1 MNRLI
6 LIRGVPGT
14 GKSTL
19 ANLISDNVYETDD
32 FFINSS
38 GEYHFDPTNLS
49 SYHSLNQFRVK
60 QGMNEDQETI
70 VVSNTFSQ
78 VWEMQPYI
86 DMARANNYE
95 LVVIALVGLHP
106 NIHDVP
112 KTVVEKMTER
122 WESYPG
128 EHIYEAAGQTPK
140 EWQAVDVTNQ
150 VGGTRPLS

>member
-19 ANLISDNVYETDD
+19 ARAICANVYETDD
-32 FFINSS
+32 FFVNSS

-49 SYHSLNQFRVK
+49 SYHRLNQVRVK
-60 QGMNEDQETI
+60 QGMNAGQETI

-86 DMARANNYE
+86 DMARESDYE
-95 LVVIALVGLHP
+95 LIVIALVGLHP
-106 NIHDVP
+106 NVHDVP
-112 KTVVEKMTER
+112 QTVIDAMTER
-122 WESYPG
+122 WQPYPG
-128 EHIYEAAGQTPK
+128 ELIYESCGQTPK
-140 EWQAVDVTNQ
+140 
-150 VGGTRPLS
+150 

>member
-19 ANLISDNVYETDD
+19 ANLISENVYETDD
-32 FFINSS
+32 FFINSN
-38 GEYHFDPTNLS
+38 GEYYFDPTNLS
-49 SYHSLNQFRVK
+49 SYHRLNQVRVK
-60 QGMNEDQETI
+60 QGMNAGEETI
-70 VVSNTFSQ
+70 AVSNTFSQ

-86 DMARANNYE
+86 DMARESDYE
-95 LVVIALVGLHP
+95 LIVISLVGLHP

-112 KTVVEKMTER
+112 QTVIDVMTDR
-122 WESYPG
+122 WEPYQG
-128 EHIYEAAGQTPK
+128 EFIYESCGQTPK
-140 EWQAVDVTNQ
+140 EQAVDVTDQ

>member
-19 ANLISDNVYETDD
+19 ARAICANVYETDD
-32 FFINSS
+32 FFIDSS
-38 GEYHFDPTNLS
+38 GKYYFDPTNLA
-49 SYHSLNQFRVK
+49 SYHRLNQVRVK
-60 QGMNEDQETI
+60 QGMNSNQETI
-70 VVSNTFSQ
+70 AVSNTFSQ

-86 DMARANNYE
+86 DMARESGYE
-95 LVVIALVGLHP
+95 LIVISLVGLHP

-112 KTVVEKMTER
+112 QTVIDVMTER
-122 WESYPG
+122 WQPYPG
-128 EHIYEAAGQTPK
+128 ELIYESCGQTPK
-140 EWQAVDVTNQ
+140 EWQAVDVTDQ